1 MTKANTRIVPRVDP
15 SREHHCDRL
24 RRFWKLTGLQK
35 TEFSENLGRSIGWLS
50 NILNKDRNGNYK
62 RFVTLPNAKLIE
74 SVYGL
79 DADWLM
85 KGSVVGADPV
95 MKDIL
100 PTCGEMYT
108 KFREDRLRKIGMEKP
123 TTFYKPV
130 PEPAPAKTPAE
141 QEQWAAK
148 EKQTA
153 ERNEQDRISA
163 AKVAIERLKKQEA
176 EQKAAEQ
183 LKKQQEAEQ
192 LRKFKEEQAQ
202 KKKQEQSKEQLVAKK
217 PASLNSTQLSFNDF
231 QPVAQHPMNNTYYL
245 AYCSDPNNTRAYGV
259 DMPDGETFYI
269 GRILEVCPGGQFA
282 VINELIWP
290 FPMVNNKNLEFFT
303 HESRRKIRSMGFFTD
318 YHTKDVRRELYFS
331 DVENLDW
338 FEQLVKSVTNGE
350 ISGFVG
356 FFE

>member
-15 SREHHCDRL
+15 TREHHCDRL

-79 DADWLM
+79 DAEWLM

-100 PTCGEMYT
+100 PTCGKMYT

-202 KKKQEQSKEQLVAKK
+202 KKKQEAEQLVVKK
-217 PASLNSTQLSFNDF
+217 PASLSSTQLSFADF
-231 QPVAQHPMNNTYYL
+231 QPVAQHPMNGWWYL

-259 DMPDGETFYI
+259 DMPKGETYYI
-269 GRILEVCPGGQFA
+269 GRIIEVCPGGQFA
-282 VINELIWP
+282 VLDELIWP
-290 FPMVNNKNLEFFT
+290 TPSPKHKSLGLYAGRV
-303 HESRRKIRSMGFFTD
+303 RRKCRSMGFFTD
-318 YHTKDVRRELYFS
+318 YHTGDVRRELLFYDPEDFYHW
-331 DVENLDW
+331 ENGVISATDGNLSQLAGL
-338 FEQLVKSVTNGE
+338 FE
-350 ISGFVG
+350 
-356 FFE
+356 